1 MSSDTDT
8 KLIRMANQIATF
20 FESQPPGDRA
30 ERVAAHL
37 RSYWEPRMRDRLFAM
52 METDE
57 AQDLTP
63 LARRG
68 AEIWRAEGHA
78 LPARS
83 EAQ

>member
-1 MSSDTDT
+1 MSSSTDL

-20 FESQPPGDRA
+20 FESQPEGDRA

-57 AQDLTP
+57 ADALTP

-68 AEIWRAEGHA
+68 AQLWRDEGRA
-78 LPARS
+78 VPARS